1 MNKELTDIKNKARF
15 ATMIMMMNVVI
26 LVLFILLLEI
36 NKGTS
41 FYQYLEY
48 GLLFTMVTLIGTL
61 FNSVLQNS
69 RLKAKS
75 FNYYG

>member
-1 MNKELTDIKNKARF
+1 MNKELTYLKNKASL

-26 LVLFILLLEI
+26 LALFILLLEI
-36 NKGTS
+36 NKGSS
-41 FYQYLEY
+41 FYYYLEH
-48 GLLFTMVTLIGTL
+48 GLIFSIITLIGTL